1 MGASSVTGVSGA
13 GMSGKATTN
22 ELSKLANGPAIMFS
36 GYVESEDIVVSPPA
50 IGNTI
55 VFPQPLQG
63 SSDNYVVLLT
73 TLNGGYAYVTDMDEN
88 DDGDFIGFSFATEAE
103 CSMMYLVAKVG
114 IKPTV

>member
-1 MGASSVTGVSGA
+1 MTASSVTGVGSG
-13 GMSGKATTN
+13 SSNKLTTQG
-22 ELSKLANGPAIMFS
+22 LASLANGPAIIFS
-36 GYVESEDIVVSPPA
+36 GYVESQDIVVSPPA

-55 VFPQPLQG
+55 VFPQSLQG

-103 CSMMYLVAKVG
+103 CSMMYLVTKVG